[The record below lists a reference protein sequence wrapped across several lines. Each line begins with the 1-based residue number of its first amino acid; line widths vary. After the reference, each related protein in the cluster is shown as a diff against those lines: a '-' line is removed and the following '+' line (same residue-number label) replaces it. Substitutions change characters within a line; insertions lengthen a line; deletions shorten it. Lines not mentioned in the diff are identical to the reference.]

1 MARIVRVHLGYCGV
15 GVVVLWSV
23 ELCFGVLEFVYFYGS
38 SVGVEMIDVKGSQLL
53 HEGCCVCVLGGTL
66 HISLMSFFC
75 SVASGLIYP
84 LLLFA
89 VPHTVMLLIRW
100 G

>member
-1 MARIVRVHLGYCGV
+1 MRVHLGYCGV

-38 SVGVEMIDVKGSQLL
+38 SVGVEIVDVEGFELL
-53 HEGCCVCVLGGTL
+53 HEGAVWVLGGTL

-75 SVASGLIYP
+75 SVASGLIYI

-89 VPHTVMLLIRW
+89 VPHTVMLPIRW

>member
-1 MARIVRVHLGYCGV
+1 MARIVRVHLGYRGV
-15 GVVVLWSV
+15 LVVVLWSI
-23 ELCFGVLEFVYFYGS
+23 ELFLGVLEFVYFNGGS
-38 SVGVEMIDVKGSQLL
+38 
-53 HEGCCVCVLGGTL
+53 VCVEIVDVECFELVAWGAVCGLGGTL

-75 SVASGLIYP
+75 SVASGLIYI

-89 VPHTVMLLIRW
+89 VPHTVMLPIRW

>member
-38 SVGVEMIDVKGSQLL
+38 SVGVEIVDVKGFELL
-53 HEGCCVCVLGGTL
+53 HTCAVCVLGGAL
-66 HISLMSFFC
+66 HASLMSFFC
-75 SVASGLIYP
+75 IVVIGLVAGNST
-84 LLLFA
+84 LLLRIVRQA
-89 VPHTVMLLIRW
+89 MNST
-100 G
+100 